1 MPATIT
7 AIAHYVPDLIYDNKY
22 FESYLDTS
30 DEWIMAR
37 TGIKERHILKDGAT
51 SDLIIPA
58 AKEAMAQKGYGVDD
72 IDCVIVATVTPD
84 HMFPSTAAIVQ
95 DKLGLTNAWGYDISA
110 ACSGFIFSLLTAAK
124 LVESGAAKRVLLCGA
139 DKMSSIVDY
148 EDRATC
154 VLFGDAA
161 GVCIIEN
168 SDDEELGILDS
179 ITRIDGSGGKYLMQ
193 IAGGSFKPASHE
205 TVDAGEH
212 YIYQDGQAVFKAAVI
227 GMADVSVEIMERNNL
242 TADDIRWLVPHQ
254 ANLRIISATAERMG
268 LAPEKVMINI
278 DKYGNTTSAT
288 IPMCL
293 SEWYQRGEIDKGDNL
308 ILSTFG
314 AGFTW
319 GAIYMKWSMDKQ
331 KANK

>member
-7 AIAHYVPDLIYDNKY
+7 SIAHYVPDRIYDNKY

-30 DEWIMAR
+30 EDWIIGR
-37 TGIKERHILKDGAT
+37 TGIKERHIMEDGAT
-51 SDLIIPA
+51 SDMIVPA
-58 AKEAMAQKGYGVDD
+58 AKEAMAKKGYGVDD
-72 IDCVIVATVTPD
+72 IDCVIVASVTPD
-84 HMFPSTAAIVQ
+84 HMFPSTAAVVQ
-95 DKLGLTNAWGYDISA
+95 DKLGLTNAWGFDISA
-110 ACSGFIFSLLTAAK
+110 ACSGFIFSLVTAAK
-124 LVESGAAKRVLLCGA
+124 LVESGAAKRILLCGA

-148 EDRATC
+148 QDRATC

-161 GVCIIEN
+161 GVCIIEQ
-168 SDDEELGILDS
+168 SDDPDLGIVDS
-179 ITRIDGSGGKYLMQ
+179 ITRIDGSGGKYLKQ

-205 TVDAGEH
+205 TVDAKEH
-212 YIYQDGQAVFKAAVI
+212 FIYQDGQAVFKAAVK

-254 ANLRIISATAERMG
+254 ANLRIISATANRMN
-268 LAPEKVMINI
+268 LAHEKVMINI

-293 SEWYQRGEIDKGDNL
+293 SQWYENGKIEKGDKL

-319 GAIYMKWSMDKQ
+319 GTVYLKWSIDKDEL
-331 KANK
+331 

>member
-7 AIAHYVPDLIYDNKY
+7 SIAHYVPDLVYDNKY

-51 SDLIIPA
+51 SDMIVPA
-58 AKEAMAQKGYGVDD
+58 AKEALAKAGYTVDD

-84 HMFPSTAAIVQ
+84 HMFPSTAAVVQ
-95 DKLGLTNAWGYDISA
+95 DKLGIPNAWGFDISA
-110 ACSGFIFSLLTAAK
+110 ACSGFIFSLKTAAK

-139 DKMSSIVDY
+139 DKMSSIIDY

-161 GVCIIEN
+161 GVCIVEN
-168 SDDEELGILDS
+168 SNDPNLGVLDS
-179 ITRIDGSGGKYLMQ
+179 ITRIDGTGGKYLKQ

-205 TVDAGEH
+205 TVDAKEH
-212 YIYQDGQAVFKAAVI
+212 FVFQDGQAVFKAAVI
-227 GMADVSVEIMERNNL
+227 GMANISVEIMQRNNL
-242 TADDIRWLVPHQ
+242 TADDVRWLVPHQ

-268 LAPEKVMINI
+268 LPPEKVMINI

-293 SEWYQRGEIDKGDNL
+293 SEWYQRGEIEKGDNL

-319 GAIYMKWSMDKQ
+319 GSIYLKWSM
-331 KANK
+331 NKPKK